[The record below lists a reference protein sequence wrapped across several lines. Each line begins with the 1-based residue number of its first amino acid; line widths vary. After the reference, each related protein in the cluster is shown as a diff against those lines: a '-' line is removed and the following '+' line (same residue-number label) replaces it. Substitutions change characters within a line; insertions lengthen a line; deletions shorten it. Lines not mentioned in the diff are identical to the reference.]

1 MPSFSYTAK
10 DPAGTTVR
18 GALEA
23 DSRKGA
29 LRQLS
34 GRGLTPVRLQEGAAP
49 SSPTITR
56 SGGNASANAAAAAED
71 EASEPVRGKTISAQK
86 LGRRDR
92 LPFLRALADL
102 VGCGVP
108 TGDAVRMLS
117 RRLSAGRLKA
127 LAVAMWDGLSQ
138 GQSLSGAMRAHPAVF
153 DETSCSLIEAGEATG
168 NLADI
173 IRRLVGDLEA
183 SAELRAKVINAMAYP
198 IFIVLVAVCVVLM
211 FLFFLLPRIQT
222 LLTSLGGKLPF
233 ATRLLIGLSELLVT
247 WGPVVA
253 VGIAFGSVALVAW
266 RRTPKGREVTDH
278 RVLGL
283 PGLGAFLRDSDLLR
297 MVQTLALLLENG
309 ITTITALALTER
321 TILNTTMRKAFSEA
335 RLKIAEGMHISHA
348 LRNTGYFPDLITD
361 ILVIGDNTGNIVP
374 GLQEVARH
382 YRKRQAQMLGMFV
395 SVLSIGV
402 LMCAFLFVALIAF
415 GIILAVF
422 QLSSNLSTR

>member
-1 MPSFSYTAK
+1 MPTFTYTAK
-10 DPAGTTVR
+10 DTSGSTVK
-18 GALEA
+18 GVLEA

-29 LRQLS
+29 LRQLG
-34 GRGLTPVRLQEGAAP
+34 GRGLTPVRLHEGGTASAGGKPGAA
-49 SSPTITR
+49 
-56 SGGNASANAAAAAED
+56 ASAVEEPAEPARVTAAA
-71 EASEPVRGKTISAQK
+71 TQK
-86 LGRRDR
+86 LSRRDR

-102 VGCGVP
+102 LGCGVQ

-117 RRLSAGRLKA
+117 RRLSAGRLKT
-127 LAVAMWDGLSQ
+127 LAVSLWDSLSQ
-138 GQSLSGAMRAHPAVF
+138 GQSLSAAMRTHPAVF
-153 DETSCSLIEAGEATG
+153 DEASCSLIEAGEATG
-168 NLADI
+168 NLAEI
-173 IRRLVGDLEA
+173 IKRLVADLEA
-183 SAELRAKVINAMAYP
+183 RDELRSKLLNAMAYP
-198 IFIVLVAVCVVLM
+198 IFIVLVAVAVVLM

-222 LLTSLGGKLPF
+222 LLTSLGGKLPL

-253 VGIAFGSVALVAW
+253 IGLAFATVAIISW
-266 RRTPKGREVTDH
+266 RRTTRGREVFDQ

-321 TILNTTMRKAFSEA
+321 TILNTTIRRTFSDA
-335 RLKIAEGMHISHA
+335 RLKIAEGMHISVA

-374 GLQEVARH
+374 GLHEVARH
-382 YRKRQAQMLGMFV
+382 YRKKQAQMLGLFIN
-395 SVLSIGV
+395 VLSVGV
-402 LMCAFLFVALIAF
+402 LMFAFAFVALIAF

-422 QLSSNLSTR
+422 QLSSNLSAR